1 MILRFLGPLALSC
14 YGTQQQSSTYL
25 LLKWVQKSDQCCLV
39 FLVMNCNLRHKNA
52 FSNQASVF
60 QQVLEDVR
68 GVEEGEHGGRGD
80 QPDVGGR
87 AALHGSRPLPQHD
100 HVSDFINLALT

>member
-1 MILRFLGPLALSC
+1 MCSQIL
-14 YGTQQQSSTYL
+14 
-25 LLKWVQKSDQCCLV
+25 
-39 FLVMNCNLRHKNA
+39 
-52 FSNQASVF
+52 
-60 QQVLEDVR
+60 QQVSEDVR

-100 HVSDFINLALT
+100 HVSEYINLALT